1 MLLTTIFCFLP
12 LSKIIAQNLFV
23 LPVGRRGSLMLSVTI
38 FCSCPCQYLL
48 YISALTAWFAYVV
61 GCCILPLPLSAFI
74 AYYFV
79 NNAVCNV
86 IGNNNL
92 FFAPVK
98 DYRKVFNN
106 TRRRLRKPTLP
117 VGRRGSLMLSVTIFC
132 YCPCQYLLYISALT
146 ARFAYVVGC
155 CILPLLRS
163 AFTAYFLLT
172 ARFVTLQNPTKA
184 EKTFS
189 KNRR

>member
-1 MLLTTIFCFLP
+1 MLLTTIFC
-12 LSKIIAQNLFV
+12 
-23 LPVGRRGSLMLSVTI
+23 
-38 FCSCPCQYLL
+38 
-48 YISALTAWFAYVV
+48 
-61 GCCILPLPLSAFI
+61 
-74 AYYFV
+74 
-79 NNAVCNV
+79 
-86 IGNNNL
+86 

-155 CILPLLRS
+155 CILPLPLS
-163 AFTAYFLLT
+163 AFTAYF
-172 ARFVTLQNPTKA
+172 FVDGAVCLRC
-184 EKTFS
+184 KTRQKRKNIL
-189 KNRR
+189 KNRRLSKIDKNRQKEKAPDKNRQKATKADKARAKMAKTDKRAQVATNNDKNVQKLQKANKPLKSRQNSASGNK